1 MSDNK
6 GAKRVVTDV
15 LSIADLA
22 EQSASAPIVRS
33 DCKLCLSKHRREVE
47 DYYEQSGNVAQCHR
61 LLKSKG
67 EDVSYRN
74 VRTHLTVHYAS
85 IEQQEKVKN
94 FTSEL
99 VRWRTGNID
108 KESRLGT
115 VLAILERRMIDIAAN
130 VDGRGGEDTLKA
142 TDTLCKLASQI
153 VTYQNELDSTKKDKE
168 AVSHFMEQMH
178 RVIKQHV
185 DSSKSTEVKR
195 GLIELVTSLEEQIGG
210 LLPNGQTI

>member
-1 MSDNK
+1 MSERSGLRK
-6 GAKRVVTDV
+6 TSPDV
-15 LSIADLA
+15 SSIADLA

-47 DYYEQSGNVAQCHR
+47 DYYEQTSNVSQCHR
-61 LLKSKG
+61 LLRSKG

-74 VRTHLTVHYAS
+74 VRTHLTVHYAA

-99 VRWRTGNID
+99 VRWRTDNID
-108 KESRLGT
+108 KESRFGT

-130 VDGRGGEDTLKA
+130 IDGRGSDDTLKA
-142 TDTLCKLASQI
+142 TETICKIASQI
-153 VTYQNELDSTKKDKE
+153 VTYQTELDSAKKDKE
-168 AVSHFMEQMH
+168 AVAHFMDQMQ
-178 RVIKQHV
+178 RIIRQHV
-185 DSSKSTEVKR
+185 EGTKSNEVKK